1 MSRVT
6 LTDPDELEPYLRDL
20 HDNALDDDWST
31 RHCARAFASHP
42 RLLEGYLNFYYPWH
56 SEGGLLPRRLKELV
70 RLRIATL
77 NGCQTCKAARLA
89 RDEIPEAEALQV
101 DNFESGESYSERE
114 KVALRFAEKMAVD
127 HFSVDDDYISGVREH
142 FSEPEFLELAMMT
155 GQFIGFGRVLAIL
168 QLEEVSCPI

>member
-6 LTDPDELEPYLRDL
+6 LSEPDQLEPYLREL
-20 HDNALDDDWST
+20 HDGARDDDWST

-42 RLLEGYLNFYYPWH
+42 RLLEDYLAFYYPWH

-77 NGCQTCKAARLA
+77 NGCLTCKAARLA
-89 RDEIPEAEALQV
+89 QDEITEDEATAI
-101 DNFESGESYSERE
+101 DGFADGTSYSTRE
-114 KVALRFAEKMAVD
+114 KAALRFADKLATD
-127 HFSVDDDYISGVREH
+127 HFGIDDEFISGIREH

-155 GQFIGFGRVLAIL
+155 GQYIGFGRVLATL
-168 QLEEVSCPI
+168 QLETIACPI